1 MTETTT
7 AITRIWFEPR
17 TGSRIYLTPV
27 TDGGSGY
34 RVKLASAAL
43 SPNDDCLRESYHSDT
58 LLALQEV
65 AARMDKVPGD
75 WVKVP

>member
-1 MTETTT
+1 MPE
-7 AITRIWFEPR
+7 ITRIWFEPG
-17 TGSRIYLTPV
+17 TGSRIHLTPV
-27 TDGGSGY
+27 TDGGSGWHV
-34 RVKLASAAL
+34 RLSSPVL
-43 SPNDDCLRESYHSDT
+43 SPLDDCLRESYHSDT

>member
-1 MTETTT
+1 MTEV
-7 AITRIWFEPR
+7 AAEITRIWFEPG

-27 TDGGSGY
+27 TGGTGWH
-34 RVKLASAAL
+34 VKLSSPAL
-43 SPNDDCLRESYHSDT
+43 SPHDDYLRESYHSDT

-65 AARMDKVPGD
+65 AARMDKVPGE